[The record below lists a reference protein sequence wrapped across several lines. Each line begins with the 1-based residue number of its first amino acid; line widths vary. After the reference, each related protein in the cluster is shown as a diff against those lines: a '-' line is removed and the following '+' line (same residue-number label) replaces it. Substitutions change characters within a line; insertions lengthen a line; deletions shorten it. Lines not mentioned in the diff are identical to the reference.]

1 MAAYQ
6 NTSNPNYC
14 SRMYNFQFTKQI
26 YNTIW
31 KHSSNNTKATIFQR
45 LSEESWMISLAL
57 SYGLQIEEMKNLFKQ
72 KLSIYIRWYK
82 FIDSNPQF
90 ST

>member
-1 MAAYQ
+1 
-6 NTSNPNYC
+6 
-14 SRMYNFQFTKQI
+14 MYNI
-26 YNTIW
+26 IW
-31 KHSSNNTKATIFQR
+31 KHSSNNTKATICHR

-57 SYGLQIEEMKNLFKQ
+57 SYGLQTEEMKNLFKQ
-72 KLSIYIRWYK
+72 KLTIYIRWYK